1 VRLRLTTSSP
11 RRLRPRL
18 ERHELGP
25 RVYFLGYRLHEW
37 HLGVGIM
44 VVLAVGVAA
53 GVHDALP
60 TLLAAAAGVWLVAK
74 DCATSLRPG
83 VPGHG
88 RGGSARAGGWFK
100 KDRNAKYNA

>member
-1 VRLRLTTSSP
+1 VAWRPRCVFASP
-11 RRLRPRL
+11 RHRRVELRPRL

-74 DCATSLRPG
+74 DWRDISSTRCPWTWPRRICP
-83 VPGHG
+83 G
-88 RGGSARAGGWFK
+88 RGVV
-100 KDRNAKYNA
+100 

>member
-25 RVYFLGYRLHEW
+25 RVYFLGYRLHE

-74 DCATSLRPG
+74 DWRDISSTRCPWTWPRRTCP
-83 VPGHG
+83 G
-88 RGGSARAGGWFK
+88 RGGFK